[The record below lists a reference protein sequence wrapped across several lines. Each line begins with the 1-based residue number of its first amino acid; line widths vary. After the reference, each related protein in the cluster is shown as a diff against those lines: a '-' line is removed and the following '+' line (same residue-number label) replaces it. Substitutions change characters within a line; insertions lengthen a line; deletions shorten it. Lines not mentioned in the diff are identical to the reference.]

1 MKFLKDVFINILS
14 QGLFLAVQQI
24 ILFPVF
30 ESQLGQYEFGWFLL
44 IYGIFNVM
52 VVTISTSF
60 TNLYQKKFN
69 EYVEE
74 YNQRTAYYT
83 YYKRLIFY
91 VFIMSIFSV
100 NLIFFTHLKFIEFI
114 LIIIL
119 VLSTASRMFL
129 MVWYRVLRQFN
140 MILIVNVLLSVLY
153 AMLFFIDFHN
163 VVSILIGFIIIEI
176 LINTLVYIITQ
187 INIKNLM
194 KARIRTFEW
203 LSLNLIIISGFS
215 GALMNYSDRFIIDFL
230 LDASSITIF
239 YIATLPTK
247 LMLFP
252 FNMISSVIL
261 SYIAD
266 TEKLTKIIKRKII
279 MILPIMFII
288 VSGISYLIG
297 KILIYLLYP
306 EYLDR
311 ITNIYYIVTITFG
324 FICIDYVIRSF
335 LLKYYSLKRKAIID
349 VMTLII
355 FVILSIS
362 FVELYEGLLAIAIA
376 QLVTFVM
383 KAVVEIVIFVKLDT
397 ASKQVNNREVDDI

>member
-1 MKFLKDVFINILS
+1 
-14 QGLFLAVQQI
+14 
-24 ILFPVF
+24 
-30 ESQLGQYEFGWFLL
+30 
-44 IYGIFNVM
+44 
-52 VVTISTSF
+52 
-60 TNLYQKKFN
+60 
-69 EYVEE
+69 
-74 YNQRTAYYT
+74 
-83 YYKRLIFY
+83 
-91 VFIMSIFSV
+91 
-100 NLIFFTHLKFIEFI
+100 
-114 LIIIL
+114 
-119 VLSTASRMFL
+119 

>member
-1 MKFLKDVFINILS
+1 
-14 QGLFLAVQQI
+14 
-24 ILFPVF
+24 
-30 ESQLGQYEFGWFLL
+30 
-44 IYGIFNVM
+44 
-52 VVTISTSF
+52 
-60 TNLYQKKFN
+60 
-69 EYVEE
+69 
-74 YNQRTAYYT
+74 
-83 YYKRLIFY
+83 
-91 VFIMSIFSV
+91 
-100 NLIFFTHLKFIEFI
+100 
-114 LIIIL
+114 
-119 VLSTASRMFL
+119 MFL

>member
-1 MKFLKDVFINILS
+1 
-14 QGLFLAVQQI
+14 
-24 ILFPVF
+24 
-30 ESQLGQYEFGWFLL
+30 
-44 IYGIFNVM
+44 
-52 VVTISTSF
+52 
-60 TNLYQKKFN
+60 
-69 EYVEE
+69 
-74 YNQRTAYYT
+74 
-83 YYKRLIFY
+83 
-91 VFIMSIFSV
+91 
-100 NLIFFTHLKFIEFI
+100 
-114 LIIIL
+114 
-119 VLSTASRMFL
+119 
-129 MVWYRVLRQFN
+129 
-140 MILIVNVLLSVLY
+140 
-153 AMLFFIDFHN
+153 MLFFIDFHN